1 MKQNP
6 LLYSVLGLM
15 VLIFGIVDYRFL
27 NKTLGVVLILIG
39 LGLGIYGLVHYRR
52 IKKT

>member
-6 LLYSVLGLM
+6 LLYSVFGLM

-27 NKTLGVVLILIG
+27 NKTLGVILMLLG
-39 LGLGIYGLVHYRR
+39 LGLGIYGLINYRKL
-52 IKKT
+52 KKS